1 MSFSSYTQVI
11 SCTRGCVPFMKS
23 LLLELEIKGHI
34 SYMEQNVTT
43 ICAI

>member
-1 MSFSSYTQVI
+1 MSFGSYTQVI
-11 SCTRGCVPFMKS
+11 SCTWGCVPFMEC
-23 LLLELEIKGHI
+23 LLLELDIKGHI